1 MEAGELQLSL
11 ENVTE
16 VGGNSRLWSTESEAV
31 HLKRGKKILMVHQ
44 LQTFKSPRR

>member
-16 VGGNSRLWSTESEAV
+16 VGGNSRLWSTESKAV
-31 HLKRGKKILMVHQ
+31 HLKKRQKDINCTPTAKI
-44 LQTFKSPRR
+44 